1 MSVGSLYQY
10 FPNRQAL
17 LAAVVERHLD
27 ELVDLIEADC
37 RKLRGAKLAA
47 LARGLVDAFIAAKW
61 NRHEV
66 TRAMH
71 EPLAD
76 VGGGALI
83 EASALR
89 GNRHRRRPACGPR
102 SEIQRCLTDLWAL
115 PPR

>member
-1 MSVGSLYQY
+1 MLDLILDDQSIQLIV
-10 FPNRQAL
+10 L

-37 RKLRGAKLAA
+37 RKLRGARLAA

-76 VGGGALI
+76 VGGAALI

-89 GNRHRRRPACGPR
+89 VTNIVA
-102 SEIQRCLTDLWAL
+102 DLLVVPEAKFNAV
-115 PPR
+115 